1 MRVALERV
9 RKGKRSV
16 RPISLRKYGPLL
28 RGLLTTSSS
37 TMASAAEWKLQMD
50 ATPEAEKAQYR
61 FFYEKALKREEEE
74 KEKEREEKVKAHEAI
89 FCTLPALTDEEVEE
103 KTVPLLRALVDARAV
118 EDHAG
123 QLAKVFDELKKL
135 QEDMTLMAQQHRDQL
150 QQFAN
155 VQPTQS
161 ILPPAYPASNAL
173 AAQIPSKY
181 DGKDDIESWISSMR
195 SYFDVL
201 GTLPVTQ
208 SSVLGTSVEPVV
220 RGFLEIQVVQAGY
233 KRIDLNKWLEAT
245 PVATLEELLI
255 KQYADPHA
263 AAKARLKLDKLK
275 HNKWTDTMH
284 SLQQYVSKFFATRDL
299 EITAQS
305 CLDVIKGT
313 IPSTITHR
321 LGLRL
326 SAYTN
331 RLTLMRDLVK
341 LEVQD
346 LPSGSGGKKSTG
358 RKRFPGS
365 NRFSAHDLLEDDE
378 ETFAED
384 PSLDD
389 DQEQGCKASCSSS
402 AHESECVNDDESMN
416 GFKKTAFK
424 SGFRVF
430 SKIDL
435 KSGYHQIEV
444 DPADQHKTAFKTR
457 DGMYEFTFMPFGLT
471 NAPATFQ
478 SLMNKV
484 FRNQINRF
492 VVVYLDDILIVSK
505 SMEEHMRHLEEVMQI
520 LKDVLSFG
528 TRRELA
534 AHLWC
539 SVLVVDPCFLSR
551 ADRGSAKTK
560 GELLFADVEI
570 ARTRVGAMMDPGST
584 WSYISEKAIR
594 KLHLGMKSWTR
605 AHDKQVLNGAESKR
619 QVRCGGESLE
629 LGNLVLTEQR
639 VLMELVEL
647 VHRLQVGRL
656 HLESLVPG
664 ISELLPSELG
674 VQFRHCYAVAGQD
687 VVQPCLTCTTRSV
700 VQARMSIVVRDMV
713 HVEPESKLAPPRDRF
728 RLGLITENWNVI
740 RFGWALGGC
749 GGGRHGGSSLYLRL
763 HLQVRCL
770 LRRPEVL
777 MHTFDVA
784 DVILQNLHTGGKGG
798 RPCGCYSSWVL
809 LQRLQPCEHLVH
821 CLLQVKDFLLLQ
833 SAGGHEV
840 VGDLRKG

>member
-1 MRVALERV
+1 MRVALEGV
-9 RKGKRSV
+9 RRGKRSV
-16 RPISLRKYGPLL
+16 RPISVRKYGPLL
-28 RGLLTTSSS
+28 RDLLTTSSS

-50 ATPEAEKAQYR
+50 AAPEAEKTQYQ
-61 FFYEKALKREEEE
+61 FFYEKALKREDEE

-103 KTVPLLRALVDARAV
+103 KTFPLLRALVDVRAA

-135 QEDMTLMAQQHRDQL
+135 REDMTLTAQQHRDQL
-150 QQFAN
+150 LHLSGSAAG
-155 VQPTQS
+155 PD
-161 ILPPAYPASNAL
+161 PAAAAAAAMASSSAGHSGTVAVPSSDPAATGPSCNFPYIDRK

-263 AAKARLKLDKLK
+263 EAKARLKLDKLK

-284 SLQQYVSKFFATRDL
+284 SLQQYVSKVFAIPDL
-299 EITAQS
+299 EITAQF

-313 IPSTITHR
+313 VPSTITHR

-341 LEVQD
+341 LEAQD
-346 LPSGSGGKKSTG
+346 LPGGSGGKKSTG

-424 SGFRVF
+424 SGCKVF
-430 SKIDL
+430 GKIDL
-435 KSGYHQIEV
+435 KSAYHQIEV
-444 DPADQHKTAFKTR
+444 DPTDQHKTAFKTR
-457 DGMYEFTFMPFGLT
+457 DGLYEFTVTPFGLT
-471 NAPATFQ
+471 NAPPPF
-478 SLMNKV
+478 
-484 FRNQINRF
+484 
-492 VVVYLDDILIVSK
+492 K
-505 SMEEHMRHLEEVMQI
+505 S
-520 LKDVLSFG
+520 
-528 TRRELA
+528 
-534 AHLWC
+534 
-539 SVLVVDPCFLSR
+539 
-551 ADRGSAKTK
+551 
-560 GELLFADVEI
+560 
-570 ARTRVGAMMDPGST
+570 
-584 WSYISEKAIR
+584 
-594 KLHLGMKSWTR
+594 
-605 AHDKQVLNGAESKR
+605 
-619 QVRCGGESLE
+619 
-629 LGNLVLTEQR
+629 
-639 VLMELVEL
+639 
-647 VHRLQVGRL
+647 
-656 HLESLVPG
+656 
-664 ISELLPSELG
+664 
-674 VQFRHCYAVAGQD
+674 
-687 VVQPCLTCTTRSV
+687 
-700 VQARMSIVVRDMV
+700 
-713 HVEPESKLAPPRDRF
+713 
-728 RLGLITENWNVI
+728 
-740 RFGWALGGC
+740 
-749 GGGRHGGSSLYLRL
+749 HG
-763 HLQVRCL
+763 
-770 LRRPEVL
+770 
-777 MHTFDVA
+777 
-784 DVILQNLHTGGKGG
+784 
-798 RPCGCYSSWVL
+798 
-809 LQRLQPCEHLVH
+809 
-821 CLLQVKDFLLLQ
+821 
-833 SAGGHEV
+833 
-840 VGDLRKG
+840 